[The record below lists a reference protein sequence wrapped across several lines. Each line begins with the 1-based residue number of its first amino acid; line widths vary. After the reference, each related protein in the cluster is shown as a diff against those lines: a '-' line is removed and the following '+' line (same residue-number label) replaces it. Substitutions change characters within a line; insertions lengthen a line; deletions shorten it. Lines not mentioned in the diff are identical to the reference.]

1 VPGVSF
7 LPAARWLVLLV
18 LLLLATLGWK
28 LSVRPADLA
37 EIQEQ
42 EKAAQH
48 RIADFLVRHNFVVA
62 ASERMHEGR
71 PTIRASAG
79 ECRLLIAR
87 SPALAWDRD
96 VIRRQATASDRVF
109 IVFRGRVYAEQPTWL
124 TVTDKLW
131 SRVRRELGFGGQ
143 ETPVFAV
150 IATASC
156 NAERLPWDQIR

>member
-1 VPGVSF
+1 MSIGTCS
-7 LPAARWLVLLV
+7 RWLVLL
-18 LLLLATLGWK
+18 LLLLLVTLGWK
-28 LSVRPADLA
+28 LAVRPADWA

-42 EKAAQH
+42 EKGAQ
-48 RIADFLVRHNFVVA
+48 RKVAEFLVRQNFVVA
-62 ASERMHEGR
+62 ASEKMQEGQ

-79 ECRLLIAR
+79 ACRLLVAK

-96 VIRRQATASDRVF
+96 VIRRHATAADRIFV
-109 IVFRGRVYAEQPTWL
+109 VFRGRVYAEQPTWL

-131 SRVRRELGFGGQ
+131 SRFRRELGFRGE